1 MSKLSIDQK
10 TVLSLFS
17 DKRADFLI
25 PDYQRPYA
33 WTEDQCLTLWEDIF
47 AFAIP
52 EGDVDQFDDNDEY
65 FLGPIVTF
73 RNTEGQLEIIDGQQ
87 RLTTLMLLLRAF
99 YAKFEHMKD
108 ARSMKTRDL
117 IASCLWKTD
126 EFGDP
131 DYEQLK
137 IDSEVASDDDKG
149 EFLEIL
155 RKGEVVPGR
164 RSRYAENFAF
174 FQRSIDEFVDKFPT
188 YTPSLAMRILKNL
201 ILLPIEAESQRTALR
216 IFSTL
221 NDRGLPL
228 ADADIF
234 KSQFYKYFADKGKK
248 DEFIDRW
255 RVLEETSSRIFDR
268 SSSNAMD
275 ELFTR
280 YMYYRRAKLGIRK
293 TTTVS
298 LRDFYERG
306 NYELLKSEQTLADL
320 ETLLSFWVRVNDRE
334 GFSEEVIRRLFVMSH
349 APNSMWTY
357 FVSVYYMHNHD
368 ENGEL
373 DDKKFL
379 DFLSRINAFIWA
391 YSIER
396 PGVNAL
402 RTPIFPAMVRL
413 VNDEPVT
420 FEQHRFDRAGL
431 EERMKSFRF
440 NNGRPIT
447 RSMLV
452 WWAFQDPDQQPF
464 DPDVKLE
471 LEHIYAKKRADVENS
486 LEPRSLLE
494 SLGNKAFLEKSINI
508 RASDYRFS
516 DKKNYYNGFTT
527 SRGQVRPGTRNVELK
542 KLAENHD
549 DFKQEDI
556 IARNE
561 KIVSSF
567 LDFVGEWGLLTD
579 D

>member
-1 MSKLSIDQK
+1 
-10 TVLSLFS
+10 
-17 DKRADFLI
+17 
-25 PDYQRPYA
+25 
-33 WTEDQCLTLWEDIF
+33 
-47 AFAIP
+47 
-52 EGDVDQFDDNDEY
+52 
-65 FLGPIVTF
+65 
-73 RNTEGQLEIIDGQQ
+73 
-87 RLTTLMLLLRAF
+87 MLLLRAF
-99 YAKFEHMKD
+99 YVKFAYMKD
-108 ARSMKTRDL
+108 PNSKMVYHY
-117 IASCLWKTD
+117 IGSCLWKTD
-126 EFGDP
+126 EFGAP

-137 IDSEVASDDDKG
+137 IDSEVASDDDKD

-155 RKGEVVPGR
+155 RRGEVPPGS

-174 FQRSIDEFVDKFPT
+174 FQRRIEEFIDKFPT
-188 YTPSLAMRILKNL
+188 YTARLTMRILKNL

-234 KSQFYKYFADKGKK
+234 KSQFYKYFADKDKK

-268 SSSNAMD
+268 PSSNAMD

-298 LRDFYERG
+298 LRDFYERD
-306 NYELLKSEQTLADL
+306 NYELLKSEETLADL
-320 ETLLSFWVRVNDRE
+320 EALLSFWTKVRDRE
-334 GFSEEVIRRLFVMSH
+334 GFSEAVMRRLFVLSH
-349 APNSMWTY
+349 APNRMWTY
-357 FVSVYYMHNHD
+357 FVSVYYLHNRD

-373 DDKKFL
+373 DDQEFL
-379 DFLSRINAFIWA
+379 DFLTRTTAFIWA

-396 PGVNAL
+396 PGVNEL
-402 RTPIFPAMVRL
+402 RTPIFPAMIRV

-420 FEQHRFDRAGL
+420 FEQHRFDRTEL
-431 EERMKSFRF
+431 EERVKAYRF
-440 NNGRPIT
+440 NNGRRFT

-486 LEPRSLLE
+486 LDPRSLLE

-527 SRGQVRPGTRNVELK
+527 SRGQVHPGTRNVELK